1 MNFLLLGLSLEG
13 VCLGLSLERP
23 TILHEFLLEHRS
35 NAIYAFRTLDIYAH
49 PVRTYNSESTQEYLF
64 SWRAYAREDF
74 TFLGAFCKYG
84 VGGGLG
90 FTLTNSQVQLV
101 DSSYL
106 NGIATIDFYPTV
118 AIYTQIQFNEIN
130 ALKLVGSLDASQ
142 KFPFSGNLVLLFV
155 MGL

>member
-13 VCLGLSLERP
+13 VCLGISLERQ
-23 TILHEFLLEHRS
+23 TILHEFILERRTDKT
-35 NAIYAFRTLDIYAH
+35 YAFQSYDGWAYPIRFYTAD
-49 PVRTYNSESTQEYLF
+49 VTSEYLL

-74 TFLGAFCKYG
+74 EFLGAACRYG

-90 FTLTNSQVQLV
+90 VSLINSKVQLV
-101 DSSYL
+101 DSSYINNVSKL
-106 NGIATIDFYPTV
+106 DFYPTI
-118 AIYTQIQFNEIN
+118 AIFAQIFFNETN

-155 MGL
+155 IGL